1 MMQKN
6 ALIIFVRKP
15 EYGKVKTRL
24 AATLGKTK
32 ALEMYELLLQHT
44 YSETAKTEA
53 EKFVFYSTEVCED
66 DRWNNYKKYTQ
77 LGNDLGGRM
86 ENAFKKVFSEHYEN
100 VIIIG
105 SDCFELT
112 SEIIEASFS
121 LLKKKDIV
129 IGPAKDGGYY
139 LLGMKKMYPSI
150 FENINWSTS
159 GVFNQTI
166 QKIQTLN
173 LSYEL
178 LTVLTDVDTVHDL
191 PDELKNAFIPNFSTL

>member
-32 ALEMYELLLQHT
+32 ALKMYELLLQHT
-44 YSETAKTEA
+44 HSEAGKTEA
-53 EKFVFYSTEVCED
+53 EKFVFYTDELCTD
-66 DRWNNYKKYTQ
+66 DIWNDYKKFAQ
-77 LGNDLGGRM
+77 RGNDLGSRI
-86 ENAFKKVFSEHYEN
+86 ENAFKNIFDEHYEN
-100 VIIIG
+100 IIIIG
-105 SDCFELT
+105 SDCFEL
-112 SEIIEASFS
+112 SNEIIETAFS
-121 LLKKKDIV
+121 LLKKNDVV

-159 GVFNQTI
+159 EVFYQTI
-166 QKIQTLN
+166 QKIRSLN

-178 LTVLTDVDTVHDL
+178 LPVLSDVDTVHDL
-191 PDELKNAFIPNFSTL
+191 PEELKNISIPNYPTL